1 MDTMDKDP
9 TPEEIKSVAEQQE
22 HAKEEADV

>member
-1 MDTMDKDP
+1 MDTMDKDT

-22 HAKEEADV
+22 QAKEEADL